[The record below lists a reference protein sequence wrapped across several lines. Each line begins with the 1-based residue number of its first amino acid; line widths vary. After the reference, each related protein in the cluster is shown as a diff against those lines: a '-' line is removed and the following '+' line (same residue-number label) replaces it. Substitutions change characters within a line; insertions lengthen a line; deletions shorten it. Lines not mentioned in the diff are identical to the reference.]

1 MLGWHWTGRDV
12 RLALD
17 VMLGWHW
24 TGRDV
29 RLALDWT

>member
-17 VMLGWHW
+17 VEMRKGSR
-24 TGRDV
+24 TDNSGITV
-29 RLALDWT
+29 G